1 MPTSPPTVV
10 RKRLGRKLRVHQ
22 GDQPN
27 KAIAAA
33 LGWPESKYSRILSGH
48 QRASI
53 PDVRR
58 LLDHLG
64 VDEPEQEKLLTLA
77 REAQRVGWWHQFSDV
92 LPEDFSA
99 FMDLEN
105 EASIISN
112 FEESMIPGL
121 LQTGDYARVLLRSGQ
136 VTDDEDDIERR
147 LTARLGRQE
156 IFDRKH
162 PPQTRFV
169 IGEAAIRQQIGGR
182 KVLYNQLEHIMSIR
196 DLLTVTVQVVPFVAG
211 GHAATTSFAIFEFE
225 DDPTVVYLDLIRS
238 SVYVEKSQAVGGYVD
253 AFQDARGVALSPKA
267 SADLIAE
274 VMKEL

>member
-10 RKRLGRKLRVHQ
+10 RKRLGRKLRAHQ

-27 KAIAAA
+27 KAVAAA

-64 VDEPEQEKLLTLA
+64 VDEDEQEKLLTLT

-92 LPEDFSA
+92 LPEDFGA
-99 FMDLEN
+99 FMDLEY
-105 EASIISN
+105 EAAIISE
-112 FEESMIPGL
+112 FTESVVPGL
-121 LQTGDYARVLLRSGQ
+121 LQTEAYARTLLRSGQ
-136 VTDDEDDIERR
+136 VSDNEEDIERR
-147 LTARLGRQE
+147 LTARLGRAT
-156 IFDRKH
+156 IFNRKH
-162 PPQTRFV
+162 PPQARFV
-169 IGEAAIRQQIGGR
+169 VGEAAIRQQIGGR
-182 KVLYNQLEHIMSIR
+182 KVLLQQLEH
-196 DLLTVTVQVVPFVAG
+196 LLEVSDMLTLTFQVVPFTAG
-211 GHAATTSFAIFEFE
+211 GHAATTGFVIFEFE

-238 SVYVEKSQAVGGYVD
+238 SVYVEKPSAVGGYVD

-267 SADLIAE
+267 SRELTLE